1 MGKFR
6 KDAIRYSDES
16 GKKRV
21 LGERGGDE
29 REKQN
34 CFSRIFG
41 GYLLILYQI

>member
-1 MGKFR
+1 MGTFR
-6 KDAIRYSDES
+6 KGTIRYSDES
-16 GKKRV
+16 GKKKV

-41 GYLLILYQI
+41 GYPLILYQI